1 MGPVPGGA
9 DTALPGIATAAVVTG
24 LAGVPTVLLLPP
36 SPVLVK
42 DDVPDTTLWVGVARL
57 NKREARGS

>member
-1 MGPVPGGA
+1 MEPVPGGA
-9 DTALPGIATAAVVTG
+9 DTALPGIATAAVVT
-24 LAGVPTVLLLPP
+24 AGVPTVLLLPP